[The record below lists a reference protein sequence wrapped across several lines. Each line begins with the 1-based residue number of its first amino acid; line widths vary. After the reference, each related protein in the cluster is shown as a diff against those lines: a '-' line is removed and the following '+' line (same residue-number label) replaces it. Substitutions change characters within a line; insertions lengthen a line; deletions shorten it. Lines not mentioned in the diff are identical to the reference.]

1 MKQLGKQLATLAV
14 TILTLAACSE
24 NNSNYPDEYV
34 GFDKVKVNF
43 SFDRTKDSQEIS
55 VKVIAAEKK
64 DKDREVRITGIL
76 LPEEESVYSI
86 TNNKLIIPA
95 KKKSA
100 GLQIKIFPKKI
111 KKQKEIRLVCTPQSK
126 DAKKTQLIIRLT
138 PQ

>member
-14 TILTLAACSE
+14 TLLILAACSE

-34 GFDKVKVNF
+34 GFDKVKVNL
-43 SFDRTKDSQEIS
+43 SFDRTKDSQVIS

-86 TNNKLIIPA
+86 ANNKLIIPA

-100 GLQIKIFPKKI
+100 SLQIKIFPKKI

-138 PQ
+138 PR

>member
-1 MKQLGKQLATLAV
+1 MKQLGKQLATLVVAL
-14 TILTLAACSE
+14 LTLAACSE

-86 TNNKLIIPA
+86 ANNKLIIPA
-95 KKKSA
+95 KKKSV